1 MDNIKFTRNLVKRKI
16 VPSVKII
23 LLYNNEVLLLREGK
37 SWDLPGGRMNYGESI
52 FECLKRELQE
62 ELGVV
67 IEFTTEPRLIR
78 VYDYLHP
85 QDKVQRVYIVYAYQL
100 PEKIIVDSNFVEWM
114 SIEKIKKL
122 EQNEEW
128 KKMILLSL

>member
-1 MDNIKFTRNLVKRKI
+1 MMQEN
-16 VPSVKII
+16 KII
-23 LLYNNEVLLLREGK
+23 PSIKLILHCNNEVLLLREGK

-67 IEFTTEPRLIR
+67 VKFITEPKLIR

-100 PEKIIVDSNFVEWM
+100 DHKLKVDNSVAVWQPVDKLTGQNQYWQEMIVRAVN
-114 SIEKIKKL
+114 
-122 EQNEEW
+122 Q
-128 KKMILLSL
+128 